1 MERVF
6 KESRNFRQAEE
17 WDILQ
22 HISMTP
28 EQRQEASEQLRNRVY
43 GNDAPDVR
51 EAHFIGL
58 DQLITNKKAIKRPK
72 DPEDLRYL
80 KKAKVNNPS

>member
-6 KESRNFRQAEE
+6 KESKSFKHAEE

-28 EQRQEASEQLRNRVY
+28 EQRQEASEQLRYRVY
-43 GNDAPDVR
+43 GSHTPDIR
-51 EAHFIGL
+51 EARH
-58 DQLITNKKAIKRPK
+58 KK
-72 DPEDLRYL
+72 
-80 KKAKVNNPS
+80 

>member
-6 KESRNFRQAEE
+6 KQSKNFRQAEE

-28 EQRQEASEQLRNRVY
+28 EQRQEASKQLRDRIY
-43 GNDAPDVR
+43 GKNAPDVR
-51 EAHFIGL
+51 DAQH
-58 DQLITNKKAIKRPK
+58 KK
-72 DPEDLRYL
+72 
-80 KKAKVNNPS
+80 

>member
-1 MERVF
+1 LLYDKERAPFSCATTKKRDLIVNQKEWGGMKRVF
-6 KESRNFRQAEE
+6 KESKNFRQAAE

-28 EQRQEASEQLRNRVY
+28 EERQEASEQLRNRVY

-51 EAHFIGL
+51 EA
-58 DQLITNKKAIKRPK
+58 QSKK
-72 DPEDLRYL
+72 
-80 KKAKVNNPS
+80 

>member
-1 MERVF
+1 LLYDKERAPFSCTTSKKKDHILSQKEWRVMERVF
-6 KESRNFRQAEE
+6 KESKNFRQAEE

-28 EQRQEASEQLRNRVY
+28 EQRQEASEQLRHRVY

-51 EAHFIGL
+51 EAQH
-58 DQLITNKKAIKRPK
+58 NK
-72 DPEDLRYL
+72 
-80 KKAKVNNPS
+80 

>member
-6 KESRNFRQAEE
+6 KESKNFRQAEE

-28 EQRQEASEQLRNRVY
+28 EQRQEASEQLRDRVY
-43 GNDAPDVR
+43 GNHAPDVR
-51 EAHFIGL
+51 ESYLLGL
-58 DQLITNKKAIKRPK
+58 DKLITNKETIKRPK
-72 DPEDLRYL
+72 YL
-80 KKAKVNNPS
+80 

>member
-6 KESRNFRQAEE
+6 KESKNFRQAEE

-28 EQRQEASEQLRNRVY
+28 EQRQEASEQLRDRVY
-43 GNDAPDVR
+43 GNHAPDVR
-51 EAHFIGL
+51 EAHFLGSNK
-58 DQLITNKKAIKRPK
+58 LITNKETIKRRKYLQNPK
-72 DPEDLRYL
+72 YL
-80 KKAKVNNPS
+80 KKAKEAQ